1 MAIILSDDVLTQT
14 TKCEMDFACLS
25 NRTDHLCKVE
35 RLIGFGSKPV
45 LFLRQ
50 GEEPYCHYNFGFG
63 TSIIC
68 SCPVRLELYKRY
80 GI

>member
-1 MAIILSDDVLTQT
+1 MAIILSDDVLNQT

-25 NRTDHLCKVE
+25 SRTDHLCKVE
-35 RLIGFGSKPV
+35 RAMGCGPV

-50 GEEPYCHYNFGFG
+50 GEEPHCYYNYRFGN
-63 TSIIC
+63 SIIC
-68 SCPVRLELYKRY
+68 SCPVRLKLYNRY